1 MKALSPRERYAHFIE
16 TLTHCGTFLLA
27 LDEETIEYHMF
38 EEFDGDCVSF
48 LHEDNLS
55 ILEAEGL
62 ISPAV
67 HRMATTLAKKFRAL
81 ENTLLW
87 DPRAVKTALEWEEI
101 LTLADRISAT
111 LRTK

>member
-67 HRMATTLAKKFRAL
+67 HRMATTLAQKFRAL
-81 ENTLLW
+81 EHTHLW
-87 DPRAVKTALEWEEI
+87 NSSAVTTAPEWEKI
-101 LTLADRISAT
+101 LTLADSIRASVILS
-111 LRTK
+111 